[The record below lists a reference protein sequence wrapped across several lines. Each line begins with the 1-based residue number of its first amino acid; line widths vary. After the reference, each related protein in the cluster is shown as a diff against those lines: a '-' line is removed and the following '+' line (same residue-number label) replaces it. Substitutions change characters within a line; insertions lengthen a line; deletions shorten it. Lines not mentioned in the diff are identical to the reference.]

1 MISNPCA
8 FVPLL
13 CLCVRF
19 LHFLSHVDV
28 GFLTLKL
35 SFLDAFRGGFC
46 YIKYCLR
53 LCLCALRKKG
63 YISISKCATV
73 HFANDQNR
81 GAVAATE
88 ASTPGVYVYHY
99 IHMRIYIYWIHVYT
113 YIYIYMYRVLQLEGI
128 CVYSGA
134 CHLKKKNLFFWFSG
148 VCHLKRVITDV

>member
-1 MISNPCA
+1 MP
-8 FVPLL
+8 FVRKTAVYKDFTVGPTMHFANDDLKSL
-13 CLCVRF
+13 CLCAIAVP
-19 LHFLSHVDV
+19 LCSFLSFPFVC
-28 GFLTLKL
+28 GCWFLNIEVVLL
-35 SFLDAFRGGFC
+35 GRFPRRFF

-99 IHMRIYIYWIHVYT
+99 IHIHMYIYWIHVYA
-113 YIYIYMYRVLQLEGI
+113 YIPIRP
-128 CVYSGA
+128 A
-134 CHLKKKNLFFWFSG
+134 
-148 VCHLKRVITDV
+148 